1 MEAIMN
7 KAEKVVW
14 TEGMFLRP
22 HHFQQSESYQLSALR
37 QWGSAQRPGCGG
49 FLDYE
54 IDEGMLQQG
63 KIALS
68 SASGLLPD
76 GTFFSFRD
84 ANGAPPPIEIA
95 DNQIGEKVVLA
106 LPARRNG
113 REEVIFSETAD
124 SLARY
129 VSYEQEV
136 DDFNAMS
143 VGAAAVQFGK
153 LRLRLMLE
161 SELSAEWTAMAVV
174 SVAEKRSDNQ
184 VQLDSSYI
192 PPMLHSI
199 AHSQLDSWLND
210 IAGLLMQRSQQ
221 IGQRLQQPGRFNTAD
236 FHLKICRCSILKT
249 LRPLVGF
256 RLRTDHVHAVAYPDA
271 LPGLSLVME
280 ENAIQLPLTERSHGL
295 NVATVPT
302 SSMVHDFGFVLAVRA
317 NVPGDM
323 LQTHFPAQM
332 KVAPV
337 TKIRDLVQ
345 LQLPGM
351 VLRAMPAAPPQIPWH
366 AGYSYFELEKGS
378 ELWLEME
385 KSGTFALHLAG
396 EFPGLTMEF
405 WAVRTTGYS
414 ERSFFGASSNNPLVA
429 AANGLL
435 NAIPQIRHSVTHDDP
450 AGLRQRLIDEIRQ
463 FEMNCQRASLPY
475 EVIIGAR
482 YCLCTALD
490 EAAALT
496 PWGSRGVWPGQGLL
510 VTFHNETWGGEK
522 FFQLLAK
529 LSQNPRE
536 QIVLLE
542 LINYCLQLGFEGA
555 TACWTTRLLQM
566 IRSVRGGY
574 APPLSPHPEDHPVT
588 RKLWRPVVPLWACTA
603 LVGFLAC
610 LFYILLN
617 WRLGDATSPVLAA
630 NPAPPAP
637 AALNLKAFLRPEIE
651 QGLVVVK
658 DEADRS
664 VVTLKG
670 DGLFTSGSTA
680 VRGRYEEVLD
690 RVAQA
695 MNNVNGRILV
705 IGYSDNV
712 PIRSAR
718 FASNYELSLA
728 RAQSVQERLQQ
739 HLTQPQR
746 VKAEGRGETNPL
758 VPNTTAENRARNR
771 RVDITLLVSPQNTR
785 AEMNL
790 QQGN

>member
-1 MEAIMN
+1 MN
-7 KAEKVVW
+7 NAKKVVW

-37 QWGSAQRPGCGG
+37 QWGSAQRPWMWG

-129 VSYEQEV
+129 VSFEQEV

-153 LRLRLMLE
+153 LRLRLMPE

-192 PPMLHSI
+192 PPMLHSG

-236 FHLKICRCSILKT
+236 LVDFMLLALINHHVGQASHLKNL
-249 LRPLVGF
+249 PLLHPEKLF
-256 RLRTDHVHAVAYPDA
+256 AHWLAFACELTTYTPSRTPDA
-271 LPGLSLVME
+271 LPVYDHDDLARCFSKLMLTLRQGLSLVME

-366 AGYSYFELEKGS
+366 VGYSYFELEKGS

-396 EFPGLTMEF
+396 DFPGLTMEF
-405 WAVRTTGYS
+405 WAVR
-414 ERSFFGASSNNPLVA
+414 N
-429 AANGLL
+429 
-435 NAIPQIRHSVTHDDP
+435 HS
-450 AGLRQRLIDEIRQ
+450 A
-463 FEMNCQRASLPY
+463 
-475 EVIIGAR
+475 
-482 YCLCTALD
+482 
-490 EAAALT
+490 
-496 PWGSRGVWPGQGLL
+496 
-510 VTFHNETWGGEK
+510 
-522 FFQLLAK
+522 
-529 LSQNPRE
+529 
-536 QIVLLE
+536 
-542 LINYCLQLGFEGA
+542 
-555 TACWTTRLLQM
+555 
-566 IRSVRGGY
+566 
-574 APPLSPHPEDHPVT
+574 
-588 RKLWRPVVPLWACTA
+588 
-603 LVGFLAC
+603 
-610 LFYILLN
+610 
-617 WRLGDATSPVLAA
+617 
-630 NPAPPAP
+630 
-637 AALNLKAFLRPEIE
+637 
-651 QGLVVVK
+651 
-658 DEADRS
+658 
-664 VVTLKG
+664 
-670 DGLFTSGSTA
+670 
-680 VRGRYEEVLD
+680 
-690 RVAQA
+690 
-695 MNNVNGRILV
+695 
-705 IGYSDNV
+705 
-712 PIRSAR
+712 
-718 FASNYELSLA
+718 
-728 RAQSVQERLQQ
+728 
-739 HLTQPQR
+739 
-746 VKAEGRGETNPL
+746 
-758 VPNTTAENRARNR
+758 
-771 RVDITLLVSPQNTR
+771 
-785 AEMNL
+785 
-790 QQGN
+790 